1 MIEFNPENSQIVNLI
16 EKIQKQDIFT
26 QLLNIDLTT
35 LNSEFGYEVTNQ
47 YKKCLIDRINQKFQK
62 NILYFK
68 ILGGK
73 ILIISSKQITSE
85 EKKDINLYCEK
96 IINDKRR
103 FVYFNEKII
112 SKNNLTYKQLLEKYI
127 QIEINLSQKRENIQK
142 AISQIKSLSDAKE
155 LEDIWEITSKKSNQI
170 NIKIEKENIREL
182 LKYTK
187 HSNYLTQSLYAYH
200 KVLQNENILQNT
212 NLIFQNTLT
221 YKIWFEIQ
229 ELLFQSYKK
238 EKINTMIESRNQNN
252 NSNNNSEN
260 INREKRFKI
269 QLEFVSDWFKSSIKS
284 LTPYLNQTQL
294 TQIKDFETQINQLQN
309 QSEEEI
315 KNKTKTLLDQI
326 TNFTDTLNING
337 FQSIPLEN
345 LKQNIESLQFIQRQ
359 IYLNF
364 NPSDKE
370 NWNLLTKTYLNQNFI
385 KTEYPGFIKGDSQ
398 SILESIQYLN
408 QNLIKESNHQYLTM
422 GFLEIDFFNAF
433 NSYFF
438 PNDVD
443 KFYNKLLDTIF
454 ETANEFIMKYPK
466 LFKTLNIGI
475 LGDEFFFTFLNK
487 EILTQKDEKTI
498 SVFLKLINRKIL
510 QKTKTNL
517 IIKTEKRKIIDLK
530 ENELTIRVPLEKTKF
545 FSTTTFEIGKISV
558 SKYLL
563 LNKKVQ
569 FQNNS
574 ILQFKDIYEFLDQ
587 KMKFIK
593 ENKIKELK
601 IEDFN
606 LNQVEIKELKKIS

>member
-1 MIEFNPENSQIVNLI
+1 MIEFNPENSQIVKII
-16 EKIQKQDIFT
+16 ESILKQDIYA

-35 LNSEFGYEVTNQ
+35 LNSEFGYEITNQ
-47 YKKCLIDRINQKFQK
+47 YKKCLIDRINLKLKK

-73 ILIISSKQITSE
+73 ILIISSVQITSE
-85 EKKDINLYCEK
+85 EKKDLNLYCEK

-103 FVYFNEKII
+103 FVFFTEKII
-112 SKNNLTYKQLLEKYI
+112 PKNDLSYKQLLEKYI

-142 AISQIKSLSDAKE
+142 AISQIKSSNDVEE
-155 LEDIWEITSKKSNQI
+155 LENIWEITSKNSNNLNIQI
-170 NIKIEKENIREL
+170 NRENIREL
-182 LKYTK
+182 LSYTK
-187 HSNYLTQSLYAYH
+187 HSTYLTQSLYAYH
-200 KVLQNENILQNT
+200 KVLQNENIQYNT
-212 NLIFQNTLT
+212 NLIFQNTLS
-221 YKIWFEIQ
+221 YEIWFEIQ

-238 EKINTMIESRNQNN
+238 EKINSIIESRNPVQ
-252 NSNNNSEN
+252 NSESEIKN
-260 INREKRFKI
+260 TDKKFKI

-284 LTPYLNQTQL
+284 LTPYLNKTQL
-294 TQIKDFETQINQLQN
+294 LQIKDFETQINQLEKL
-309 QSEEEI
+309 SEEQI
-315 KNKTKTLLDQI
+315 KDKTKILLDQI
-326 TNFTDTLNING
+326 TKFTDTLNVNG

-345 LKQNIESLQFIQRQ
+345 LKQNKESIQFIQRQ
-359 IYLNF
+359 IFLNF
-364 NPSDKE
+364 NPKDNE
-370 NWNLLTKTYLNQNFI
+370 NWNLLTKTYFNQNFI
-385 KTEYPGFIKGDSQ
+385 KQEYPGFVKGDSQ
-398 SILESIQYLN
+398 SILTSSQYLN
-408 QNLIKESNHQYLTM
+408 QKLIKNTNSQFLTM

-438 PNDVD
+438 PNDTD
-443 KFYNKLLDTIF
+443 KFYNNILDIIF
-454 ETANEFIMKYPK
+454 ETSNEFIIKYPK

-487 EILTQKDEKTI
+487 ETLNQKDQKTI

-517 IIKTEKRKIIDLK
+517 IIKTQKRKIIDLK

-545 FSTTTFEIGKISV
+545 FSTSTFEIGKISV
-558 SKYLL
+558 SKYLI

-569 FQNNS
+569 FQNSSN
-574 ILQFKDIYEFLDQ
+574 QEFKDIYDFLDY

-601 IEDFN
+601 IDDFN
-606 LNQVEIKELKKIS
+606 LNQIPVNEFKKIG